1 MAKSIEILINKAPL
15 RYSIE
20 VESGVLAKL
29 PSLLRKK
36 LHLKKEE
43 TIKIFIITHLH
54 LYNLY
59 GQKIQKALI
68 DDGFQVSIE
77 YVAVGESMKNWASA
91 EKLLNKMIDLKLSR
105 NGIVI
110 ALGGGVIGDLAG
122 FVSSIYQRGL
132 KFIQIPTSLL
142 SMVDASV
149 GGKVAVNLGVSGKNL
164 IGSFYQPS
172 LVVAD
177 LDTLKTLP
185 EHEWRFGL
193 SEVIKYGLLKED
205 GGIFFQWLQEHKDS
219 ILQRTDNSVIE
230 YLVAECIKTKANFVT
245 KDETET
251 ADIRIMLN
259 LGHTFG
265 HSLEAASRY
274 RISHGEAVALGIS
287 LSARLALKLNKIN
300 NIMLEQILKMLTLF
314 KLPDHI
320 DKKYDFNTSQL
331 IKHFEYDK
339 KNEGNSVKFII
350 PSKFLGHCEVV
361 KGISEQV
368 LQEVFAESIY

>member
-1 MAKSIEILINKAPL
+1 
-15 RYSIE
+15 
-20 VESGVLAKL
+20 
-29 PSLLRKK
+29 
-36 LHLKKEE
+36 
-43 TIKIFIITHLH
+43 
-54 LYNLY
+54 
-59 GQKIQKALI
+59 
-68 DDGFQVSIE
+68 
-77 YVAVGESMKNWASA
+77 MKNWTSA

-132 KFIQIPTSLL
+132 KFVQIPTSLL

-219 ILQRTDNSVIE
+219 ILQ
-230 YLVAECIKTKANFVT
+230 
-245 KDETET
+245 
-251 ADIRIMLN
+251 
-259 LGHTFG
+259 
-265 HSLEAASRY
+265 
-274 RISHGEAVALGIS
+274 
-287 LSARLALKLNKIN
+287 
-300 NIMLEQILKMLTLF
+300 
-314 KLPDHI
+314 
-320 DKKYDFNTSQL
+320 
-331 IKHFEYDK
+331 
-339 KNEGNSVKFII
+339 
-350 PSKFLGHCEVV
+350 
-361 KGISEQV
+361 
-368 LQEVFAESIY
+368 